1 MAITT
6 AVQRGGFVY
15 VYGEKGA
22 VLCTI
27 PSGSQSGDG
36 LKGFTSS
43 TVSVRR
49 GSFIYV
55 YSERGSIIQTVP
67 A

>member
-6 AVQRGGFVY
+6 AVQRGSFIY
-15 VYGEKGA
+15 VYGDRGS

-27 PSGSQSGDG
+27 PSGSQLGDG

-43 TVSVRR
+43 TVSVRK

-55 YSERGSIIQTVP
+55 YNERGSVTQTVP

>member
-1 MAITT
+1 MSITT
-6 AVQRGGFVY
+6 AVQRGGFIY
-15 VYGEKGA
+15 VYGERGA

-27 PSGSQSGDG
+27 PSGSQSNDG

-49 GSFIYV
+49 GSFVYV
-55 YSERGSIIQTVP
+55 YNERGAVIQTVP
-67 A
+67 T

>member
-15 VYGEKGA
+15 VYGEKNHT
-22 VLCTI
+22 LCTL
-27 PSGSQSGDG
+27 PAGGAAGDG
-36 LKGFTSS
+36 LHGFTSS
-43 TVSVRR
+43 TVSIRR
-49 GSFIYV
+49 GSFLYV
-55 YSERGSIIQTVP
+55 YNERGNVIQTVP

>member
-1 MAITT
+1 MGIST

-15 VYGEKGA
+15 VYGDRGA

-27 PSGSQSGDG
+27 PSGSQVGDG

-43 TVSVRR
+43 SVSVKR
-49 GSFIYV
+49 GSFVYV
-55 YSERGSIIQTVP
+55 YNERGACIQTVP
-67 A
+67 T